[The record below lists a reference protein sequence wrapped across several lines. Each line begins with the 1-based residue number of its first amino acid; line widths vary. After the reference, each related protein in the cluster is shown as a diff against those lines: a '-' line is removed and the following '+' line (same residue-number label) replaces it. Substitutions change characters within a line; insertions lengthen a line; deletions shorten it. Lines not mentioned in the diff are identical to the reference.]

1 MTIQEKKLVLNKC
14 KELNDDINK
23 DIEQLARLKSLA
35 VKTTPT
41 LSLMPKATSGDDRL
55 QSTCEKI
62 ELQQWKI
69 NHKTDSLIDLKKSIM
84 ADIEMSVNDEI
95 LKALLKYKYIYL
107 LNFKDT
113 AYRLNIKETTARKKK
128 CVQAL
133 KQIVI
138 SEKTQ
143 YIAKTLDRGHK
154 M

>member
-69 NHKTDSLIDLKKSIM
+69 NHKTDILVDLKSSILN
-84 ADIEMSVNDEI
+84 DIILSVHDEI
-95 LKALLKYKYIYL
+95 SSDLLKYKYINL
-107 LNFKDT
+107 LSWGDVSSRLRINYSTVRGKKNF
-113 AYRLNIKETTARKKK
+113 
-128 CVQAL
+128 QAL
-133 KQIVI
+133 KSIII

-143 YIAKTLDRGHK
+143 YIVKTLDREHK

>member
-84 ADIEMSVNDEI
+84 ADIEMSVNDDI
-95 LKALLKYKYIYL
+95 LKRLLKYKYIYL
-107 LNFKDT
+107 LSWNELAMK
-113 AYRLNIKETTARKKK
+113 LNVSKSNARGFYY
-128 CVQAL
+128 L
-133 KQIVI
+133 KAIRKVKI

-143 YIAKTLDRGHK
+143 YIVKALDTKHK